1 MSEHQLKTGSDKPL
15 ARSYDFIVC
24 GSGSGGSVVAR
35 RLAENADVS
44 VLLLE
49 AGGDDNQPEVLEPG
63 KWTSNLGSERDWNFR
78 AEPSRDVNG
87 RALPMGMGKVLG
99 GGSSINAMTWAR
111 GHQRDWDFYA
121 SEAGDPAWSYASVL
135 DIYRRVEDWH
145 GAPDP
150 KYRGKGGPM
159 FIEPPQNPN
168 PLVPATLEGA
178 RSVGIPTFDSP
189 NGRMM
194 EVAGGASFIEM
205 IIRNGKRQS
214 VFRSYVVPYLGRP
227 NLTVLTHA
235 LVTRLTFDGHRATG
249 VEISHN
255 GNIHRIGAGREVILS
270 LGAINTPKV
279 LMLSGIGD
287 QHELKRFRIPVLQ
300 HLPGVGQNFQDHVGF
315 SCIWEY
321 REAQEPR
328 NSMTEA
334 TFYWRIDSE
343 SAAPDIFAC
352 QLEVPFASAENAENK
367 AKFKMPPAGWTMH
380 GAVARPK
387 SRGRIRLTGHGPL
400 DSVQIEANF
409 LSHPDDMKVAVAC
422 VEVCREIGNSAPLRP
437 FVKFEVMPGNL
448 KGAELQNFI
457 RDDAITYFHEA
468 CSAKMGRDDLSV
480 VDGNLK
486 VYGVENLRIADGSI
500 LPRVTTGNTMAPCV
514 VIGERA
520 AEILKAKYKL

>member
-1 MSEHQLKTGSDKPL
+1 MIEQPPKSGRGKPL

-24 GSGSGGSVVAR
+24 GSGSAGSVVAR

-44 VLLLE
+44 VLLVE
-49 AGGDDNQPEVLEPG
+49 AGGDDGQPEVLDPG
-63 KWTSNLGSERDWNFR
+63 RWTSNLGSERDWDFR

-87 RALPMGMGKVLG
+87 RVLPIGMGKVLG

-111 GHQRDWDFYA
+111 GHQSDWDFYA
-121 SEAGDPAWSYASVL
+121 SETGDPAWSYASVL
-135 DIYRRVEDWH
+135 GIYHRIEDWH
-145 GAPDP
+145 GDPDP
-150 KYRGKGGPM
+150 EYRGTGGPM
-159 FIEPPQNPN
+159 FVQPPPDPS

-178 RSVGIPTFDSP
+178 RSVGIPTFESP

-194 EVAGGASFIEM
+194 EGEGGASFIEM
-205 IIRNGKRQS
+205 IVRDRRRQS
-214 VFRSYVVPYLGRP
+214 VFRSYVFPYLGRS

-235 LVTRLTFDGHRATG
+235 LVTRLTFEGPRATG
-249 VEISHN
+249 VEIAQD

-270 LGAINTPKV
+270 MGAINTPKV

-287 QHELKRFRIPVLQ
+287 EAELQRFGIPVLQ

-334 TFYWRIDSE
+334 TFYWRSSPELAI
-343 SAAPDIFAC
+343 PDMFAC
-352 QLEVPFASAENAENK
+352 QLEVPFASAENK
-367 AKFKMPPAGWTMH
+367 AKYNLPPAGWTIH

-387 SRGRIRLTGHGPL
+387 SRGRIRLTGPGPV
-400 DSVQIEANF
+400 DPVQIEANF

-422 VEVCREIGNSAPLRP
+422 VELCREIGNSAPLGP
-437 FVKFEVMPGNL
+437 FVKCEVMPGNL
-448 KGAELQNFI
+448 KGAELENFI
-457 RDDAITYFHEA
+457 RDDAITYFHET
-468 CSAKMGRDDLSV
+468 CTAKMGRDALSV
-480 VDGNLK
+480 VDGNLR

>member
-168 PLVPATLEGA
+168 PLVPATLE
-178 RSVGIPTFDSP
+178 
-189 NGRMM
+189 
-194 EVAGGASFIEM
+194 
-205 IIRNGKRQS
+205 
-214 VFRSYVVPYLGRP
+214 
-227 NLTVLTHA
+227 
-235 LVTRLTFDGHRATG
+235 
-249 VEISHN
+249 
-255 GNIHRIGAGREVILS
+255 
-270 LGAINTPKV
+270 
-279 LMLSGIGD
+279 
-287 QHELKRFRIPVLQ
+287 
-300 HLPGVGQNFQDHVGF
+300 
-315 SCIWEY
+315 
-321 REAQEPR
+321 
-328 NSMTEA
+328 
-334 TFYWRIDSE
+334 
-343 SAAPDIFAC
+343 
-352 QLEVPFASAENAENK
+352 
-367 AKFKMPPAGWTMH
+367 
-380 GAVARPK
+380 
-387 SRGRIRLTGHGPL
+387 
-400 DSVQIEANF
+400 
-409 LSHPDDMKVAVAC
+409 
-422 VEVCREIGNSAPLRP
+422 
-437 FVKFEVMPGNL
+437 
-448 KGAELQNFI
+448 
-457 RDDAITYFHEA
+457 
-468 CSAKMGRDDLSV
+468 
-480 VDGNLK
+480 
-486 VYGVENLRIADGSI
+486 
-500 LPRVTTGNTMAPCV
+500 
-514 VIGERA
+514 
-520 AEILKAKYKL
+520 